1 MIASIS
7 AELDLYIHNCADFKV
22 RPVASQEDL
31 LKVAATARC
40 EYFEAVD
47 RILWLWVAS
56 VSDANLQEQG
66 GLRGRARNLQPRS
79 ENFQSW
85 FCHEEL
91 LGLERAGGRLIG
103 FSHIV
108 T

>member
-47 RILWLWVAS
+47 RIPGCGWL
-56 VSDANLQEQG
+56 LCLMQTCQEQG

-91 LGLERAGGRLIG
+91 PGLERAGGRLIG